1 MRMEGFK
8 KISDDLERVI
18 EKDDS
23 NSSMT
28 TESEDEKQVNI
39 ELKCHDT
46 CLPCLCDIITIT
58 FPLKSWQVLYNL
70 T

>member
-28 TESEDEKQVNI
+28 TESEDEKQV
-39 ELKCHDT
+39 
-46 CLPCLCDIITIT
+46 
-58 FPLKSWQVLYNL
+58 
-70 T
+70 

>member
-23 NSSMT
+23 NSSTT
-28 TESEDEKQVNI
+28 TESEDGKQVMKKI
-39 ELKCHDT
+39 VPFVH
-46 CLPCLCDIITIT
+46 
-58 FPLKSWQVLYNL
+58 LYR
-70 T
+70 

>member
-1 MRMEGFK
+1 MEGFK

-28 TESEDEKQVNI
+28 TESEDGKQVSDMWHTAQENR
-39 ELKCHDT
+39 
-46 CLPCLCDIITIT
+46 P
-58 FPLKSWQVLYNL
+58 
-70 T
+70 

>member
-23 NSSMT
+23 NSSTT
-28 TESEDEKQVNI
+28 TESEDGKQVM
-39 ELKCHDT
+39 K
-46 CLPCLCDIITIT
+46 IIVP
-58 FPLKSWQVLYNL
+58 FKHLYRYHYHWV
-70 T
+70 

>member
-23 NSSMT
+23 NSSTT
-28 TESEDEKQVNI
+28 TESEDGKQVMKKI
-39 ELKCHDT
+39 VPSVHFYLDYYH
-46 CLPCLCDIITIT
+46 
-58 FPLKSWQVLYNL
+58 WV
-70 T
+70 